1 MPNQQNHEFGPE
13 RKTVG
18 IVLLGKFN
26 ALLFHPLWFQKQNV
40 FGAEEVD
47 DVLRRKDE
55 MICAPGLTSFHT
67 SHILVKV
74 EDYRFEITALKEPF
88 GAALDA
94 CKKVFEGLET
104 LTVTAMG
111 INTAAHFRMP
121 DVSTYHRFGDMMA
134 PKDRWTSFL
143 GSNATGDNRRGGL
156 VSLSMMT
163 EKQDRRGSRTIK
175 VERSGVFSPP
185 TVGIF
190 VNCNDHFSFES
201 DGTIGVDASEAM
213 DILSENFD
221 RTLTDFAGFQHE
233 LFQGL

>member
-1 MPNQQNHEFGPE
+1 MQNQQIHEFKPE

-26 ALLFHPLWFQKQNV
+26 ALLFHPFWFQKQNV

-55 MICAPGLTSFHT
+55 MICAPGLASFHT
-67 SHILVKV
+67 SHILVKA

-88 GAALDA
+88 EAVLDA
-94 CKKVFEGLET
+94 CKKVFAGLET
-104 LTVTAMG
+104 LSVTAMG

-121 DVSTYHRFGDMMA
+121 DISTYHKFGDILA
-134 PKDRWTSFL
+134 PKDRWMAFL
-143 GSNATGDNRRGGL
+143 GSNATGDSRCGGL
-156 VSLSMMT
+156 ASLSMMI
-163 EKQDRRGSRTIK
+163 EKQERRGSRTIK
-175 VERSGVFSPP
+175 VERSGVFTPP
-185 TVGIF
+185 TVGVF

-201 DGTIGVDASEAM
+201 NDNAGVDAAEAM
-213 DILSENFD
+213 DVLSESFD
-221 RTLTDFAGFQHE
+221 GTLTDFAGFQQA